1 MQVTDTLSSGLKREF
16 KVMVKANELDV
27 ELNRRLNELSGKAN
41 IKGFRPGK
49 VPLPHLKRM
58 YGKALMAEV
67 VQKTIDDQS
76 KKVLADRE
84 LKPAYQPEIV
94 LPQEEAEVAAIME
107 GKGDLEF
114 SLAFEVIPTFELKD
128 VSNVELVRH
137 VVEVSDAQ
145 VDEALGRL
153 TAQYKSWETKTG
165 KAAKGDKVTIGF
177 VGKIDGKVFDGGT
190 AAEVPLEIGSG
201 QFIPGFEDQLIGVKA
216 DDDLVVK
223 VSFPESY
230 GVKELAGKPAE
241 FDVKVASVE
250 QPKEGVVDDEF
261 AKKVGFEDLPKLK
274 EMIRSRI
281 SQEYATMTGMKLK
294 RDVLDA
300 LDNLYSFEL
309 PERLVEAELGGI
321 WNALANEMKKANK
334 SFADEGTTEE
344 DARKEYRTIAER
356 RVRLGLVLG
365 TLGEKEGI
373 QVNEQELQ
381 QSLMARA
388 RQFPGQEKQVFDH
401 YRKNPNALI
410 ELRGPVFE
418 QKVVDFL
425 VSKAKV
431 TEKAV
436 TREALQAMVQ
446 DEDEEDHSG
455 HDHDHD
461 HDHDHSGHDHD
472 HADHDHAEGE
482 PKKAAAKKPAAKK
495 PAAKKTKKAD

>member
-1 MQVTDTLSSGLKREF
+1 MQVTETLSSGLKREF

-250 QPKEGVVDDEF
+250 QPKEGVVNDEF

-455 HDHDHD
+455 HDHDHN
-461 HDHDHSGHDHD
+461 HSGHDHD

>member
-1 MQVTDTLSSGLKREF
+1 MQVTETLSSGLKREF
-16 KVMVKANELDV
+16 KVVVNAAELGKELDSKLV
-27 ELNRRLNELSGKAN
+27 EMAGRAN

-49 VPLPHLKRM
+49 VPVPHLKRM
-58 YGKALMAEV
+58 YGKSLMAEV
-67 VQKTIDDQS
+67 VQKAIDDQS
-76 KKVLADRE
+76 KKVLVDHN
-84 LKPAYQPEIV
+84 LKPAYQPEV
-94 LPQEEAEVAAIME
+94 KLPEEEKEVNAIMD
-107 GKGDLEF
+107 GTGDLAF

-128 VSNVELVRH
+128 VSNVELTRH
-137 VVEVSDAQ
+137 VVEVADDQ

-153 TAQYKSWETKTG
+153 TSQYKSWDAKKG
-165 KAAKGDKVTIGF
+165 KAATGDKVTIGF

-190 AAEVPLEIGSG
+190 AEDVPLEIGSG
-201 QFIPGFEDQLIGVKA
+201 QFIPGFEDQLVGTKSG
-216 DDDLVVK
+216 DELTVK
-223 VSFPESY
+223 VSFPETY

-241 FDVKVASVE
+241 FAVKVVGVE
-250 QPKEGVVDDEF
+250 APKEGTLDDEF
-261 AKKVGFEDLPKLK
+261 AKKIGFEDLGKLK
-274 EMIRSRI
+274 DMIRSRI
-281 SQEYATMTGMKLK
+281 SGEFESMTSMKLK

-300 LDNLYSFEL
+300 LDGLYSFEL
-309 PERLVEAELGGI
+309 PERLVEAEFGGI
-321 WNALANEMKKANK
+321 WNALSTEMQKAGK

-344 DARKEYRTIAER
+344 DARKEYHSIAER

-388 RQFPGQEKQVFDH
+388 RQFPGQEKQVFEH

-431 TEKAV
+431 TDKSV

-446 DEDEEDHSG
+446 DDDEEG
-455 HDHDHD
+455 E
-461 HDHDHSGHDHD
+461 
-472 HADHDHAEGE
+472 AEAKPAKKKT
-482 PKKAAAKKPAAKK
+482 PKKAKKE
-495 PAAKKTKKAD
+495 D

>member
-1 MQVTDTLSSGLKREF
+1 MQVTETLSSGLKREF
-16 KVMVKANELDV
+16 KVVVNAAELGKELDSKLV
-27 ELNRRLNELSGKAN
+27 EMAGRAN

-49 VPLPHLKRM
+49 VPVPHLKRM
-58 YGKALMAEV
+58 YGKSLMAEV

-76 KKVLADRE
+76 KKVLVDHN
-84 LKPAYQPEIV
+84 LKPAYQPEV
-94 LPQEEAEVAAIME
+94 KLPEEEKEVNAIMD
-107 GKGDLEF
+107 GTGDLAF
-114 SLAFEVIPTFELKD
+114 SLAFEVIPTFELQD
-128 VSNVELVRH
+128 VSGVELTRH
-137 VVEVSDAQ
+137 VVEVADVQ

-153 TAQYKSWETKTG
+153 TSQYKSWDAKDG
-165 KAAKGDKVTIGF
+165 KAATGDKVTIGF

-190 AAEVPLEIGSG
+190 AEDVPLEIGSG
-201 QFIPGFEDQLIGVKA
+201 QFIPGFEDQLIGSKA
-216 DDDLVVK
+216 GDELTVK
-223 VSFPESY
+223 VSFPETY

-241 FDVKVASVE
+241 FAVKVVGVE
-250 QPKEGVVDDEF
+250 GPKEGTVDDEF
-261 AKKVGFEDLPKLK
+261 AKKMGFDDLGKLK
-274 EMIRSRI
+274 DMIRSRI
-281 SQEYATMTGMKLK
+281 TGEFGSMTAMKLK

-300 LDNLYSFEL
+300 LDGLYSFEL
-309 PERLVEAELGGI
+309 PERLVEAEFGGI
-321 WNALANEMKKANK
+321 WNALSGEMTKAGK

-344 DARKEYRTIAER
+344 EARKEYRTIAER

-388 RQFPGQEKQVFDH
+388 RQFPGQEKEVFDH

-431 TEKAV
+431 TDKSV

-446 DEDEEDHSG
+446 DDDEEG
-455 HDHDHD
+455 E
-461 HDHDHSGHDHD
+461 
-472 HADHDHAEGE
+472 AEAK
-482 PKKAAAKKPAAKK
+482 PAKKKAAKKAKKE
-495 PAAKKTKKAD
+495 D